1 VLQASRVSPTLSGVF
16 GMKWSVTQA
25 ASQPVAST
33 WPQSCRTCSQ
43 AVPPSPVKIANFL
56 LLSPP

>member
-1 VLQASRVSPTLSGVF
+1 MSPTLWGVF